1 MSVSMKPAGRRRPG
15 ALMGELD
22 ADSVGQRPFRR
33 FRGTTP
39 PSLAASTGAKA
50 RHMLSV
56 PK

>member
-1 MSVSMKPAGRRRPG
+1 
-15 ALMGELD
+15 MGELD